1 MKQKIITFL
10 IGFLMYGIFFG
21 FMMYFVEDN
30 MTVYKSILA
39 GAFFGIT
46 MALFEVF
53 INPRIKNYFSNKR
66 NIKK

>member
-1 MKQKIITFL
+1 MKQKIITF
-10 IGFLMYGIFFG
+10 IVGFLIYGSFFG
-21 FMMYFVEDN
+21 FIMYFIEDN

-39 GAFFGIT
+39 GVFFGIA